1 MPTGLKEAF
10 KWLYLQK
17 KTEAMTAEQ
26 IKTPLSDTRRRAESV
41 CYVVMWGLVAAFY
54 LLNVIRARSVSGE
67 QPLFERGMAVR
78 AFVALVPFVALFIVN
93 NCILIPRLL
102 LRGRFAL
109 YFIAAV
115 AAIFLVWLYQYE
127 QFMEFLA
134 KIGPPPEGARGPRPH
149 RFHRP
154 LGAMPLF
161 LDFVYDLLVVG
172 MNIATALI
180 FQNYRYRLE
189 RQRLSRANAE
199 SQLTY
204 LKDQINPHFYM
215 NMLNNIHGMIE
226 IDPEKAQDMVLR
238 MSKLMRYMLYESS
251 KPKIPLSREIEFLRD
266 YLQIMRQRY
275 PESKVKIEAE
285 FPSAAESGSI
295 MVAPLLYLV
304 YIENAFK
311 HGISYQAVSR
321 VSVKISII
329 GDKVTFDCE
338 NTVAADSKADKSGDS
353 HGIGLQ
359 NASKRLQ
366 LIYGDSFTL
375 TEGEESDEGEENKLY
390 RVSLTIPKQK

>member
-1 MPTGLKEAF
+1 
-10 KWLYLQK
+10 
-17 KTEAMTAEQ
+17 MTAEQ

-67 QPLFERGMAVR
+67 QPLFEWGMAVR

-226 IDPEKAQDMVLR
+226 IDPENAQDMVLR

-321 VSVKISII
+321 VSVKISIG

>member
-67 QPLFERGMAVR
+67 QPLFEWGMAVR

-189 RQRLSRANAE
+189 R
-199 SQLTY
+199 
-204 LKDQINPHFYM
+204 
-215 NMLNNIHGMIE
+215 
-226 IDPEKAQDMVLR
+226 
-238 MSKLMRYMLYESS
+238 
-251 KPKIPLSREIEFLRD
+251 REPTDI
-266 YLQIMRQRY
+266 
-275 PESKVKIEAE
+275 
-285 FPSAAESGSI
+285 
-295 MVAPLLYLV
+295 
-304 YIENAFK
+304 
-311 HGISYQAVSR
+311 
-321 VSVKISII
+321 
-329 GDKVTFDCE
+329 
-338 NTVAADSKADKSGDS
+338 
-353 HGIGLQ
+353 
-359 NASKRLQ
+359 SKRPDQSTFLHEHAQ
-366 LIYGDSFTL
+366 QHPRHD
-375 TEGEESDEGEENKLY
+375 
-390 RVSLTIPKQK
+390 

>member
-41 CYVVMWGLVAAFY
+41 CYVVMWSLVAAFY

-134 KIGPPPEGARGPRPH
+134 KIVPPPEGARGPRPH

-251 KPKIPLSREIEFLRD
+251 KPKIPLSREIELLRD

-295 MVAPLLYLV
+295 MVAPLFYLV

-321 VSVKISII
+321 VSVKISIG

>member
-295 MVAPLLYLV
+295 MVAPLFYPV

-321 VSVKISII
+321 VSVKISIG

>member
-1 MPTGLKEAF
+1 
-10 KWLYLQK
+10 
-17 KTEAMTAEQ
+17 MTAEQ

-54 LLNVIRARSVSGE
+54 LLNVIRARSVSGD
-67 QPLFERGMAVR
+67 QPLFEWGMAVR
-78 AFVALVPFVALFIVN
+78 ALVALVPFVALFIVN

-275 PESKVKIEAE
+275 PESKVKIETE

-321 VSVKISII
+321 VSVKISIG

-375 TEGEESDEGEENKLY
+375 TEGEESEEGEENKLY

>member
-321 VSVKISII
+321 VSVKISIG

-375 TEGEESDEGEENKLY
+375 TEGEENDEGEENKLY

>member
-1 MPTGLKEAF
+1 
-10 KWLYLQK
+10 
-17 KTEAMTAEQ
+17 MTAEQ

-41 CYVVMWGLVAAFY
+41 CYVVMWSLVAAFY

-67 QPLFERGMAVR
+67 QPLFEWGMAVR

-295 MVAPLLYLV
+295 MVAPLFYLV

-321 VSVKISII
+321 VSVKISIG

-375 TEGEESDEGEENKLY
+375 TEGEESDEGVENKLY

>member
-1 MPTGLKEAF
+1 
-10 KWLYLQK
+10 
-17 KTEAMTAEQ
+17 
-26 IKTPLSDTRRRAESV
+26 
-41 CYVVMWGLVAAFY
+41 MWGLVAAFY

-67 QPLFERGMAVR
+67 QPLFEWGMAVR

-321 VSVKISII
+321 VSVKISIG

>member
-295 MVAPLLYLV
+295 MVAPLFYLV

-321 VSVKISII
+321 VSVKISIG

-390 RVSLTIPKQK
+390 RVSLIIPKQK

>member
-134 KIGPPPEGARGPRPH
+134 KIGPPPEGARSPRPH

-295 MVAPLLYLV
+295 MVAPLFYLV

-311 HGISYQAVSR
+311 HGISYHAVSR
-321 VSVKISII
+321 VSVKISIG

-375 TEGEESDEGEENKLY
+375 TEGEESDEGVENKLY

>member
-67 QPLFERGMAVR
+67 QPLFEWGMAVR

-295 MVAPLLYLV
+295 MVAPLFYLV

-321 VSVKISII
+321 VSVKISIG

-375 TEGEESDEGEENKLY
+375 TEGEESDEGVENKLY

>member
-1 MPTGLKEAF
+1 
-10 KWLYLQK
+10 
-17 KTEAMTAEQ
+17 MTAEQ

-67 QPLFERGMAVR
+67 QPLFEWGMAVR

-172 MNIATALI
+172 MNIATVLI

-295 MVAPLLYLV
+295 MVAPLFYLV

-321 VSVKISII
+321 VSVKISIG

>member
-1 MPTGLKEAF
+1 MAIF
-10 KWLYLQK
+10 
-17 KTEAMTAEQ
+17 AEENRSYDSRTD
-26 IKTPLSDTRRRAESV
+26 KNTPQRHAATCGVGVLCCDVGPRGCVLSPERHPGAERQRRAASFRVGNGGAGFCGSCPFCGSV
-41 CYVVMWGLVAAFY
+41 YRQQLHPH
-54 LLNVIRARSVSGE
+54 S
-67 QPLFERGMAVR
+67 
-78 AFVALVPFVALFIVN
+78 
-93 NCILIPRLL
+93 RLL

-295 MVAPLLYLV
+295 MVAPLFYLV

-321 VSVKISII
+321 VSVKISIG

>member
-54 LLNVIRARSVSGE
+54 LLNVIRARSVNGE
-67 QPLFERGMAVR
+67 QPLFEWGMAVR

-295 MVAPLLYLV
+295 MVAPLFYLV

-321 VSVKISII
+321 VSVKISIG

>member
-1 MPTGLKEAF
+1 MAIF
-10 KWLYLQK
+10 
-17 KTEAMTAEQ
+17 AEENRSYDSRTD
-26 IKTPLSDTRRRAESV
+26 KNTPQRHAATCGVGVLCCDVEPRGCVLSPERHPGAERQRRAASFRVGNGGAGFCGSCPFCGSV
-41 CYVVMWGLVAAFY
+41 YRQQLHPH
-54 LLNVIRARSVSGE
+54 S
-67 QPLFERGMAVR
+67 
-78 AFVALVPFVALFIVN
+78 
-93 NCILIPRLL
+93 RLL

-295 MVAPLLYLV
+295 MVAPLFYLV

-321 VSVKISII
+321 VSVKISIG